1 MDLRIPEKK
10 FVCVDYP
17 AIVRNHEAMLN
28 TLGGV
33 AKVTEVRRR
42 STDDWATRRL
52 GDMTI
57 YWAKDVPVAQSSCR
71 PIGTLFCITACC
83 MDVHS
88 AQIILTEKPKTKP

>member
-33 AKVTEVRRR
+33 AKVTEVR
-42 STDDWATRRL
+42 
-52 GDMTI
+52 
-57 YWAKDVPVAQSSCR
+57 
-71 PIGTLFCITACC
+71 
-83 MDVHS
+83 
-88 AQIILTEKPKTKP
+88 